1 MASGSHRSGS
11 NPGSSQET
19 WWDVVEIV
27 EEDGKRYRVRWAGK
41 DPKTGKPWPL
51 DWIPTSHCS
60 LDLIRDWEKKKGASS
75 YNCTTWTQFFLHT
88 EQYSE
93 TEETGFA
100 CFIISVKVLSGFQT
114 AV

>member
-11 NPGSSQET
+11 NPSSRQGT

-51 DWIPTSHCS
+51 DWVPNSHCS
-60 LDLIRDWEKKKGASS
+60 PTL
-75 YNCTTWTQFFLHT
+75 
-88 EQYSE
+88 
-93 TEETGFA
+93 
-100 CFIISVKVLSGFQT
+100 
-114 AV
+114 